1 MFQHAIGKMRGWLAR
16 EEEEPR
22 RGPRNIHP
30 EILVYYWDGSAP
42 EGRRVHDISQS
53 GAYICTPERWYPG
66 TIIRLIL
73 QKGRR
78 AAGEDGAMAPT
89 ASTCIPARVVRH
101 GSDGV
106 AVEFVF
112 RDRQEEES
120 FRTFLA
126 ALPVPLASSAPGNE
140 ALRRKGQA
148 LVEFALLIPLVFLLA
163 VNAVNFGGFLFA
175 WITVANAARAG
186 ADYMSMSSASVGRP
200 AAATLAQIT
209 TLVTND
215 VSSLM
220 NRASLAVAICTNSTT
235 AANGC
240 TTFFDPEAPAYTLA
254 TVDVTYTYKPYIPLF
269 SFPKLGIS
277 ATLPSSTSHRKAVVR
292 MLQ

>member
-1 MFQHAIGKMRGWLAR
+1 MFQHAIGKMKGWLAQ

-22 RGPRNIHP
+22 RGPRSTHP
-30 EILVYYWDGSAP
+30 EIFVYYWDGSAP

-53 GAYICTPERWYPG
+53 GAYICTPERWYRG

-73 QKGRR
+73 QRGPKPVR
-78 AAGEDGAMAPT
+78 EDGATAPN
-89 ASTCIPARVVRH
+89 ASICIPARVVRH

-106 AVEFVF
+106 AVEFMF
-112 RDRQEEES
+112 GNRQEEES
-120 FRTFLA
+120 LRTFLA
-126 ALPVPLASSAPGNE
+126 AIPVAPGGSVPGNG
-140 ALRRKGQA
+140 ASRRKGQA
-148 LVEFALLIPLVFLLA
+148 LVEFSLLVPLVFLLA

-186 ADYMSMSSASVGRP
+186 AEYMSMSSASPGAP
-200 AAATLAQIT
+200 AAATPAQIT

-215 VSSLM
+215 ISSLM
-220 NRASLAVAICTNSTT
+220 NRASLAVAIYTNKTP

-240 TTFFDPEAPAYTLA
+240 TTLFDPEAPAYTLA

-277 ATLPSSTSHRKAVVR
+277 ATLPSSTIHRKAVVR